1 MTVASESRRMRHHTE
16 QRMASALPD
25 ADKSGLGA
33 LLRRLAVA
41 GLLLAGL
48 TLLASAALAIPR

>member
-1 MTVASESRRMRHHTE
+1 MRQSTDHFATG
-16 QRMASALPD
+16 LPD
-25 ADKSGLGA
+25 TEKSSLGS

-48 TLLASAALAIPR
+48 TLLASAALAAVR

>member
-1 MTVASESRRMRHHTE
+1 MRESTDH
-16 QRMASALPD
+16 QILSGLPTTSR
-25 ADKSGLGA
+25 SGLGS

-48 TLLASAALAIPR
+48 TLLASAALATLR